1 MFYPCER
8 YLVKKN
14 KLALQKKKSLIIQI
28 LILQT
33 VGFMFSFFK
42 RRLLRNIFL
51 LKEVV

>member
-28 LILQT
+28 SILQA
-33 VGFMFSFFK
+33 VGFIFSFFK
-42 RRLLRNIFL
+42 KRLLRNIFL
-51 LKEVV
+51 FKEEL